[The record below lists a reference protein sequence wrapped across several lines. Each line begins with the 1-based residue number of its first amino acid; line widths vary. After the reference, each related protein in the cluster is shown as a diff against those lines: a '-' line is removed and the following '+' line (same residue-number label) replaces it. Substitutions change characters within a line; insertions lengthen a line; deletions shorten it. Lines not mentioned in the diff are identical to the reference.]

1 MGNKDNANFSI
12 KWKTDVHWIQGGR
25 QPLCDHWSAECLLCT
40 MKVIWNSRSVMRLMQ
55 FQSVQCMHII
65 AQIPHHYI
73 NMWEFTFSDLMC
85 FQWPEDWPFGVCITP
100 SDIMLVMLLIAML
113 SFQQNQVQCNVW
125 WALQS
130 RRLWAILFEWI
141 GKKLLFIMQI
151 CLFDIC
157 FFANLHAKR
166 TIWYFFFF
174 CAMPEWHFI
183 ETECSSFAHLIEYF
197 NFFSTWFEI

>member
-25 QPLCDHWSAECLLCT
+25 QPLCDHWSAEC
-40 MKVIWNSRSVMRLMQ
+40 
-55 FQSVQCMHII
+55 FVQCMHII

-85 FQWPEDWPFGVCITP
+85 FQWPEDWPFGVCITEDSVTP

-157 FFANLHAKR
+157 FFLLICMQSERFDIFFLLRHAWVALH
-166 TIWYFFFF
+166 WN
-174 CAMPEWHFI
+174 WVQ
-183 ETECSSFAHLIEYF
+183 
-197 NFFSTWFEI
+197 